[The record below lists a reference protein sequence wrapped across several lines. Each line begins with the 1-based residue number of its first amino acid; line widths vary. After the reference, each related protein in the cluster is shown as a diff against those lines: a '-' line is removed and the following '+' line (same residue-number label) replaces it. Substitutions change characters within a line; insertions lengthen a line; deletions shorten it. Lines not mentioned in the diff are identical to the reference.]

1 MGILSIG
8 GKPNED
14 PETHHPTNSGFFFFS
29 RPGDEKKSDAF
40 LVRAQALHGTLLA
53 CQGTTK
59 PDTLRVIGNYHKEDF
74 LRRTHARSGALGRE
88 NRRSPG
94 MKRRVAS
101 PKFNYPRLCRGAVRA
116 LDA

>member
-1 MGILSIG
+1 MGILSVG

-14 PETHHPTNSGFFFFS
+14 LETHLTQLTQVSFFL
-29 RPGDEKKSDAF
+29 RPGDEKKSDVF
-40 LVRAQALHGTLLA
+40 PVRAQALHGTLLA